1 MPFSCLGHTALTTND
16 EEEKKSEFTFPR
28 IRAGAGSEEEARQL
42 WLFGLIAQQVRL
54 WR

>member
-1 MPFSCLGHTALTTND
+1 MPFSCLGLTALTTND
-16 EEEKKSEFTFPR
+16 EEEKERVTFPR

-42 WLFGLIAQQVRL
+42 WLFGLIAQQVGL